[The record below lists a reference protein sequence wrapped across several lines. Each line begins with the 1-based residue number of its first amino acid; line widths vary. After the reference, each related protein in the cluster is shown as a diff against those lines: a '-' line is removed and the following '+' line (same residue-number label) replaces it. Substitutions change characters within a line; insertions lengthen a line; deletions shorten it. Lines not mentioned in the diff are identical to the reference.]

1 VSAPHK
7 NFCKLAEYVESE
19 GQTDKRKQPERV
31 PLKTPPASYGERL
44 KEARAFAKLSQA
56 ELASAVGVKQQT
68 IQYLEN
74 PQRSAAGSKHT
85 AAIARICKVNAD
97 WLATGHGKM
106 HLAMT
111 ADLGTEDGRR
121 SIELVETFR
130 KLSPDTQQ
138 WLRELIFTLA
148 MIETNYPW
156 LRKGRPRAERYAE
169 YEKRIRHHMDQEIAR
184 AARHLDR

>member
-1 VSAPHK
+1 
-7 NFCKLAEYVESE
+7 
-19 GQTDKRKQPERV
+19 
-31 PLKTPPASYGERL
+31 
-44 KEARAFAKLSQA
+44 
-56 ELASAVGVKQQT
+56 
-68 IQYLEN
+68 
-74 PQRSAAGSKHT
+74 
-85 AAIARICKVNAD
+85 
-97 WLATGHGKM
+97 
-106 HLAMT
+106 MT

-169 YEKRIRHHMDQEIAR
+169 YEKRIRHHMDQEISRAAHRIAR
-184 AARHLDR
+184 A